1 MNHPGLSGDSTSWEG
16 WSHVSFEEFQRRCAG
31 ARFDRRLRCSHSP
44 RQFGLSQFECASDS

>member
-16 WSHVSFEEFQRRCAG
+16 WSHVSFEEFRRRCAG